1 VPDVPDRV
9 LVACCCAA
17 ARRGLGALVASP
29 DRDRLAP
36 AREVLGELVLAVT
49 PALAAAGDDR
59 VVRDL
64 LADRLRRGSGAEQQR
79 ALWRSSP
86 RDVVVQTLAALSAEL
101 QPGVW

>member
-1 VPDVPDRV
+1 
-9 LVACCCAA
+9 
-17 ARRGLGALVASP
+17 
-29 DRDRLAP
+29 
-36 AREVLGELVLAVT
+36 
-49 PALAAAGDDR
+49 
-59 VVRDL
+59 VRDL